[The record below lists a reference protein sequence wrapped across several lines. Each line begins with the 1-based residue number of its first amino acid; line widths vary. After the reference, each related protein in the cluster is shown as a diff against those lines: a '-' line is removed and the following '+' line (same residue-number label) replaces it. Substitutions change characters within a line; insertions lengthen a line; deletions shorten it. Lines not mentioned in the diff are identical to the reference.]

1 MTSAGKQGGPAAPA
15 PDPGVTSEVLV
26 QSYRAWNGAVYPA
39 YPATRP
45 QLTVVRMTVP
55 AYSTLPWH
63 LHAAP
68 NAGYVLAGSL
78 TLEDRRSGQTRTFVS
93 GEAFTEEMG
102 LAHRGVT
109 GDGACTVILTY
120 AGTPDMP
127 TSTPAPA

>member
-1 MTSAGKQGGPAAPA
+1 MTAGDKQGGRAAPA
-15 PDPGVTSEVLV
+15 SNPGVTSEVLV
-26 QSYRAWNGAVYPA
+26 QSDRAWNGAVYPA
-39 YPATRP
+39 YPASRP
-45 QLTVVRMTVP
+45 QLTVVRMTV
-55 AYSTLPWH
+55 AAHSTLPWH

-78 TLEDRRSGQTRTFVS
+78 TLEDRRSGQTRTFAS

-102 LAHRGVT
+102 LEHRGFT

-127 TSTPAPA
+127 TSTPAQA